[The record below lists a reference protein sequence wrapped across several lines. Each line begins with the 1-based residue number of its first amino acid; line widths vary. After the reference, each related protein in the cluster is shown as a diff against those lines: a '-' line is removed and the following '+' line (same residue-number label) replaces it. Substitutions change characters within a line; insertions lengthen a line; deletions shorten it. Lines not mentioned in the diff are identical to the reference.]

1 MVVVNSTS
9 GIAVY
14 SLDRTLKLHHPL
26 SDITCSASN
35 TSCLLTIFGTKS
47 GLVCVLQL
55 NREAI
60 KGNEIPP
67 ESIKVHRLFAHKGS
81 TKLVAIN
88 PRGTIG
94 MSFGYVDTTVV
105 FYDLK
110 EFTVY
115 AKGNLTQLQ
124 LNGIQLNCFCFDFKG
139 DRTLMSK
146 ENDSVVTF
154 TDYAAPSQ
162 RRESLLD
169 RHNNAVYIV
178 RISSEGNSGLT
189 ADVSNRII
197 LWNFSGVTRNPI
209 REFNLLDVGYITDI
223 KLTLLSRFFV
233 VKTTKKVI
241 IYEPKYCVCLT
252 QVWTD
257 LVRVPLRRIQFRCGY

>member
-1 MVVVNSTS
+1 MSGSTEIMVVVNSTS
-9 GIAVY
+9 GICVY
-14 SLDRTLKLHHPL
+14 GLDRSLKLHHPL
-26 SDITCSASN
+26 VDVTCSSSSSN
-35 TSCLLTIFGTKS
+35 CLLTLFGTKS
-47 GLVCVLQL
+47 GLVCALQL
-55 NREAI
+55 NREAV
-60 KGNEIPP
+60 KAREIPT
-67 ESIKVHRLFAHKGS
+67 ESIKIHRLYAHKGY

-110 EFTVY
+110 DFTVY
-115 AKGNLTQLQ
+115 AKGNLTQMQ
-124 LNGIQLNCFCFDFKG
+124 LNGTQISSFCFDFKG

-146 ENDSVVTF
+146 ENDSQVTF

-162 RRESLLD
+162 RRESILD
-169 RHNNAVYIV
+169 LHTNAVYIV

-197 LWNFSGVTRNPI
+197 LWNFTGVTRNSI
-209 REFNLLDVGYITDI
+209 REFNLLDAGFITDI

-233 VKTTKKVI
+233 IKTTKKVV
-241 IYEPKYCVCLT
+241 IYEPK
-252 QVWTD
+252 
-257 LVRVPLRRIQFRCGY
+257 